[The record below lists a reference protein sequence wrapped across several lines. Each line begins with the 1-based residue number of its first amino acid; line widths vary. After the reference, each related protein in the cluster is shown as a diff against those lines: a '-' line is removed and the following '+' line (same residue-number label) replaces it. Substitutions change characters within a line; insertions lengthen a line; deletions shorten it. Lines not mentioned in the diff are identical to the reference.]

1 MVRDRVS
8 RRVRRRWPFCGA
20 WDMTGL
26 FRTLR
31 ATILE
36 LEAAFERGSL
46 LRRLEDPGLS
56 RVLGPDLFAV
66 YADLATSRAPKDPVR
81 RRQAVLT
88 LLRQLCDEVFSVETW
103 GEVRGPL
110 RIGAEPMDT
119 VLEHGDPIPQRLDQ
133 VASRRF
139 WGLGFVHEAD
149 VDATDALARRS
160 VRRGVVRFARD
171 LRDVGRILRNPPPG
185 IGIRIPSHE
194 DRRFEQLMLDILVED
209 ELCAH
214 AARLIED
221 FCQKTDLRIRY
232 PDLDRER
239 GARVQVKSTANPAI
253 HEERLAAIRRRETL
267 VILTP
272 LTLAEFV
279 DEQVRAAPSDRVLS
293 AVDLRAFWEQLGAEP
308 VELVE
313 LAYAIRAVLFR
324 AIRTQFADARGP
336 MASVPAA
343 LRHVIRV
350 FVRDRAFQ
358 ASSALRIYERS
369 RTELRGPNPD
379 TTRQIG

>member
-26 FRTLR
+26 YRTLR
-31 ATILE
+31 ATVLE
-36 LEAAFERGSL
+36 LENAFEAGTL
-46 LRRLEDPGLS
+46 ARRLEDPGLS

-66 YADLATSRAPKDPVR
+66 YADLSVGRPSHDPVR

-110 RIGAEPMDT
+110 RVGAEPMET
-119 VLEHGDPIPQRLDQ
+119 VLVHGTPILQRLDQ
-133 VASRRF
+133 VAARRF

-149 VDATDALARRS
+149 VDATDSLARRS

-185 IGIRIPSHE
+185 VGIRIPSHE
-194 DRRFEQLMLDILVED
+194 DRRFEQLLLDILVED

-239 GARVQVKSTANPAI
+239 GARVQIKSTANPAI
-253 HEERLAAIRRRETL
+253 HEERLSGIRRRETL

-279 DEQVRAAPSDRVLS
+279 DEQVRAAPSERVLS
-293 AVDLRAFWEQLGAEP
+293 PTDLRAFWDQLGEEP

-313 LAYAIRAVLFR
+313 LGYAIRAVLFR
-324 AIRTQFADARGP
+324 AIRSEFVDARGP
-336 MASVPAA
+336 MAAVPAA

-350 FVRDRAFQ
+350 FVRERAFQ
-358 ASSALRIYERS
+358 SSSALRIYERS
-369 RTELRGPNPD
+369 RAELRGTSPD
-379 TTRQIG
+379 ETRQIG